1 MIYIFHGNSD
11 LARFFSMLMLQSIFA
26 SELLDVVST
35 AMLNYFVLTYD
46 SKSQFRK
53 DKREEGY
60 NGIEFSFMEIF
71 PLVRFH

>member
-1 MIYIFHGNSD
+1 
-11 LARFFSMLMLQSIFA
+11 MLMLQSIFA

-35 AMLNYFVLTYD
+35 AMLNYFFLTYD